1 MAASSKR
8 TSGSKDPWV
17 LEVERE
23 MAAFAARHAKH
34 YVFRDRELAGA
45 FEIGCF
51 LSLVADYERQKAT
64 ITLHNLDANE
74 FRYLTTP
81 NGNPRNFSFVEVR
94 TTTGGFWQLRQ
105 QVRVRSHLHGDITFT
120 PDIVLL
126 DGAATIS
133 ENRDIDYANGKRTFF
148 SVSSDAV
155 VAAHECKSMTGFPE
169 LYVSFLGM
177 FLAAHNWVNSSLGK
191 SASQGDVG
199 HVAPTLFVGGEASNL
214 HRKIIAA
221 LQEVYPINIVTGLHR
236 GGWVIIKRAKLL
248 RRLSFGAVLHQSS
261 ISTPPA
267 RPRKLVSTS
276 ARTPPKIKDADI
288 PF

>member
-1 MAASSKR
+1 
-8 TSGSKDPWV
+8 
-17 LEVERE
+17 
-23 MAAFAARHAKH
+23 MAAFAARHAKD

-51 LSLVADYERQKAT
+51 LSLIADYDRQKAT
-64 ITLHNLDANE
+64 VTLHNLDANE

-94 TTTGGFWQLRQ
+94 TITGGFWQLRQ
-105 QVRVRSHLHGDITFT
+105 QVRVRSHLHKDITFT

-126 DGAATIS
+126 DGAATIN
-133 ENRDIDYANGKRTFF
+133 ENKDIDYANGNRAFF
-148 SVSSDAV
+148 SVSADAV

-177 FLAAHNWVNSSLGK
+177 FLAAHKWAGARVGT
-191 SASQGDVG
+191 SAIQGDVG
-199 HVAPTLFVGGEASNL
+199 HLAPTLFVGGEASNL

-221 LQEVYPINIVTGLHR
+221 LQEVYPINIVTSLHR
-236 GGWVIIKRAKLL
+236 GGWVLIKRAKLL
-248 RRLSFGAVLHQSS
+248 RRLPFGVATHSASVTTVRAPPRRLVRPSS
-261 ISTPPA
+261 T
-267 RPRKLVSTS
+267 KTQ
-276 ARTPPKIKDADI
+276 PKIKDADI